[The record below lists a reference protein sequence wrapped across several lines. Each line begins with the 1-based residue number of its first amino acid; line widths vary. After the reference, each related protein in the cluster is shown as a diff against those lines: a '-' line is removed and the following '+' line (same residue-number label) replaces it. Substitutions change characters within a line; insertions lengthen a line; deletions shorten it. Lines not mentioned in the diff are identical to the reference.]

1 RIFSHNSALG
11 LLLRYN
17 AGRFFW
23 RYRCSYAGFFTEL
36 FRQPLLAGADCDY
49 FHLYAGRSGHYR
61 RSPAGRQWQDDART
75 GLCGHLC
82 GHADWRYGAVFAGP
96 LGTLLALAGASL
108 PASVNR
114 PAGAAI
120 AAGALAS
127 AGVNPLHAGLAH
139 LRLYRLRGGAGAG
152 LDLYGSECGVD
163 SDLGGRP
170 VWGGVLAGAGLC
182 RAVTGLVMVVAAGG
196 GGAVFSG
203 AETPAR
209 APRGR
214 SLEGSVIRSAS
225 AQSDSAFINPFKG
238 LYLHIGLWVFGF
250 NNRRQMAGN
259 EFHRGVGVHQVA
271 A

>member
-1 RIFSHNSALG
+1 
-11 LLLRYN
+11 LLRYN

-82 GHADWRYGAVFAGP
+82 GHADWRYGAVSAGAV
-96 LGTLLALAGASL
+96 GASLALVGASL
-108 PASVNR
+108 PPSVNR

-127 AGVNPLHAGLAH
+127 AGAHPLYAGLAY
-139 LRLYRLRGGAGAG
+139 LWLYRLRRGKGAG

-163 SDLGGRP
+163 SDLGGRS
-170 VWGGVLAGAGLC
+170 VWGGLLAGSGLC
-182 RAVTGLVMVVAAGG
+182 RAVTGLAVVVAAGG

-203 AETPAR
+203 AETPACAHR
-209 APRGR
+209 SR

-225 AQSDSAFINPFKG
+225 AQSDGAFIHSFKG
-238 LYLHIGLWVFGF
+238 FHLNAGLWVFGF
-250 NNRRQMAGN
+250 NSRCQMAGN
-259 EFHRGVGVHQVA
+259 KFHRGVGIHSVA

>member
-1 RIFSHNSALG
+1 RIFSYNSALG
-11 LLLRYN
+11 MLLRYN

-23 RYRCSYAGFFTEL
+23 RYRFSYAGFFTEL

-82 GHADWRYGAVFAGP
+82 GHADWRYGAVSAGAV
-96 LGTLLALAGASL
+96 GASLALVGASL
-108 PASVNR
+108 PPSVNR

-127 AGVNPLHAGLAH
+127 AGVNPLYAGLAD
-139 LRLYRLRGGAGAG
+139 LRLYRLWGGTGAGV
-152 LDLYGSECGVD
+152 DLYRRECDFHSAVGCVF
-163 SDLGGRP
+163 

-196 GGAVFSG
+196 GGAVFS
-203 AETPAR
+203 
-209 APRGR
+209 
-214 SLEGSVIRSAS
+214 
-225 AQSDSAFINPFKG
+225 
-238 LYLHIGLWVFGF
+238 
-250 NNRRQMAGN
+250 
-259 EFHRGVGVHQVA
+259 
-271 A
+271 